1 MYVFIIGIFLNSF
14 CLRIDGKKLINLFKN
29 IYKLLSIIII
39 VIFY

>member
-14 CLRIDGKKLINLFKN
+14 CLFIDGKELNLFIN

>member
-1 MYVFIIGIFLNSF
+1 MYLLLGFFLNSF
-14 CLRIDGKKLINLFKN
+14 CLRIDGKELNLFIN

>member
-14 CLRIDGKKLINLFKN
+14 CLRIDGKELNLFIN